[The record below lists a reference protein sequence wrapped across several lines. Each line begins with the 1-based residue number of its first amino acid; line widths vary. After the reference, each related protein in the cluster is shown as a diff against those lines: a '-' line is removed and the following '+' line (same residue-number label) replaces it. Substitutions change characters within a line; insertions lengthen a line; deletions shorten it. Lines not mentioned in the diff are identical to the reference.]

1 MEMNIGDMVAA
12 MAARNEAFR
21 GNEQVPEKVETYNKL
36 KEHAAAIGK
45 VLRAPWYVDDLEL
58 REQNT
63 FVYRLPAPGQHPER
77 QHPRADR
84 GNGPAGGH
92 GDARRGPWAA
102 AYDLHGRKGLEGVN
116 KQADVSDRQKLWYSC
131 EKAGIMDTGG

>member
-45 VLRAPWYVDDLEL
+45 VLRAPWTIWNCGSRTPSSISTSLS
-58 REQNT
+58 RST
-63 FVYRLPAPGQHPER
+63 F
-77 QHPRADR
+77 
-84 GNGPAGGH
+84 
-92 GDARRGPWAA
+92 
-102 AYDLHGRKGLEGVN
+102 
-116 KQADVSDRQKLWYSC
+116 
-131 EKAGIMDTGG
+131 

>member
-45 VLRAPWYVDDLEL
+45 GLRAPWYADDLEL
-58 REQNT
+58 REHLRL
-63 FVYRLPAPGQHPER
+63 YRLPSPGQHFER

>member
-45 VLRAPWYVDDLEL
+45 VLRAPWYADDLEL

-63 FVYRLPAPGQHPER
+63 FVYVDFPLPVNILNDSIRGRIAEMVRL
-77 QHPRADR
+77 ADMVTLAEVCGR
-84 GNGPAGGH
+84 LRMTFTV
-92 GDARRGPWAA
+92 ARVW
-102 AYDLHGRKGLEGVN
+102 KE
-116 KQADVSDRQKLWYSC
+116 
-131 EKAGIMDTGG
+131 

>member
-45 VLRAPWYVDDLEL
+45 VLRAPWYADDLEL

-63 FVYRLPAPGQHPER
+63 FVYIDFPLPVNILNDSIRGRIAEMVRL
-77 QHPRADR
+77 ADMVTLAEGR
-84 GNGPAGGH
+84 GRLRMTFTV
-92 GDARRGPWAA
+92 ARVW
-102 AYDLHGRKGLEGVN
+102 KE
-116 KQADVSDRQKLWYSC
+116 
-131 EKAGIMDTGG
+131 

>member
-21 GNEQVPEKVETYNKL
+21 GNEQVPEKVEAYNKL

-45 VLRAPWYVDDLEL
+45 VLRAPWYADDLEL

-63 FVYRLPAPGQHPER
+63 FFIEIPPQPGPPGSLMRLI
-77 QHPRADR
+77 
-84 GNGPAGGH
+84 
-92 GDARRGPWAA
+92 
-102 AYDLHGRKGLEGVN
+102 YT
-116 KQADVSDRQKLWYSC
+116 
-131 EKAGIMDTGG
+131 IMHDYASIFCKI

>member
-45 VLRAPWYVDDLEL
+45 VLRAPGTRTIWNCGS
-58 REQNT
+58 RTPSSISTSRSRST
-63 FVYRLPAPGQHPER
+63 F
-77 QHPRADR
+77 
-84 GNGPAGGH
+84 
-92 GDARRGPWAA
+92 
-102 AYDLHGRKGLEGVN
+102 
-116 KQADVSDRQKLWYSC
+116 
-131 EKAGIMDTGG
+131 

>member
-63 FVYRLPAPGQHPER
+63 FVYIDFPLPVNILNNSIRGRIPRHRSCPCCGRWPPER
-77 QHPRADR
+77 PPGTTDDF
-84 GNGPAGGH
+84 P
-92 GDARRGPWAA
+92 AA
-102 AYDLHGRKGLEGVN
+102 A
-116 KQADVSDRQKLWYSC
+116 
-131 EKAGIMDTGG
+131 

>member
-45 VLRAPWYVDDLEL
+45 VLRAPWYADDLEL

-63 FVYRLPAPGQHPER
+63 FVYIDFPLPVNILNDSIRGRIAEMLRLADMVTLAEVRGRLRMTFTVARVWKEGISR
-77 QHPRADR
+77 QMSLT
-84 GNGPAGGH
+84 GKNCGI
-92 GDARRGPWAA
+92 
-102 AYDLHGRKGLEGVN
+102 LVK
-116 KQADVSDRQKLWYSC
+116 KLV
-131 EKAGIMDTGG
+131 

>member
-45 VLRAPWYVDDLEL
+45 VLRAPWYADDLEL

-63 FVYRLPAPGQHPER
+63 FVYIDFPLPVNILN
-77 QHPRADR
+77 DSIR

-116 KQADVSDRQKLWYSC
+116 KQAYVSDRQKLWYSC

>member
-63 FVYRLPAPGQHPER
+63 FVYIDFPLPVNILNNSIRGRIAEMVRLLAEV
-77 QHPRADR
+77 R
-84 GNGPAGGH
+84 GRLRMTFTV
-92 GDARRGPWAA
+92 ARVW
-102 AYDLHGRKGLEGVN
+102 KE
-116 KQADVSDRQKLWYSC
+116 
-131 EKAGIMDTGG
+131 

>member
-45 VLRAPWYVDDLEL
+45 VLRAPWYADDLEL

-63 FVYRLPAPGQHPER
+63 FVYIDFPLPVNILNDSIRGRIAEMVRLADMVTLAEVRGRLRMTFTVARVWKER
-77 QHPRADR
+77 ISRHMSLT
-84 GNGPAGGH
+84 GKNCGI
-92 GDARRGPWAA
+92 
-102 AYDLHGRKGLEGVN
+102 LVK
-116 KQADVSDRQKLWYSC
+116 KLV
-131 EKAGIMDTGG
+131 

>member
-45 VLRAPWYVDDLEL
+45 VLRAPWYADALEL
-58 REQNT
+58 REQNASVCVDFPLPLNILNDSIRNRISGMFKLADMVTLAFVNCRLRMT
-63 FVYRLPAPGQHPER
+63 FT
-77 QHPRADR
+77 
-84 GNGPAGGH
+84 
-92 GDARRGPWAA
+92 AA
-102 AYDLHGRKGLEGVN
+102 NVWKE
-116 KQADVSDRQKLWYSC
+116 
-131 EKAGIMDTGG
+131 

>member
-58 REQNT
+58 REQNALIYVEFSLPFSILNDSIRNRLSELFRLADMVT
-63 FVYRLPAPGQHPER
+63 FAE
-77 QHPRADR
+77 A
-84 GNGPAGGH
+84 NGRIRISFSVANV
-92 GDARRGPWAA
+92 W
-102 AYDLHGRKGLEGVN
+102 
-116 KQADVSDRQKLWYSC
+116 
-131 EKAGIMDTGG
+131 KA

>member
-45 VLRAPWYVDDLEL
+45 VLRAPWYADDLEL

-63 FVYRLPAPGQHPER
+63 FVYIDFPLPVNILNAEMLRL
-77 QHPRADR
+77 ADMVTLAEVR
-84 GNGPAGGH
+84 GRLRMTFTV
-92 GDARRGPWAA
+92 ARVW
-102 AYDLHGRKGLEGVN
+102 KE
-116 KQADVSDRQKLWYSC
+116 
-131 EKAGIMDTGG
+131 